1 MIYEKMKNHLKL
13 CKKNLKDKRV
23 KCCLECPF
31 EDEIVKFD
39 PQMEQLFLEKR
50 NTNLKKIK
58 VI

>member
-1 MIYEKMKNHLKL
+1 MKNHLKL